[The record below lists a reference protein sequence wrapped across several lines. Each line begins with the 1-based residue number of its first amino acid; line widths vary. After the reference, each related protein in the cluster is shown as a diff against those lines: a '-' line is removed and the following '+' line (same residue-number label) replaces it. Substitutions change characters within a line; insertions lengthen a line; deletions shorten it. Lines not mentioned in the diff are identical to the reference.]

1 MNEKNTTSRFRA
13 LVNIAGKRFTELNIH
28 SKLILTIGAIVFL
41 AFLLLAL
48 YLSISFTAGFSY
60 FGGQIKII
68 EWIVIYSFRF
78 WIMLIF
84 GSLILDILIKR

>member
-1 MNEKNTTSRFRA
+1 MNERNNTSRFRA
-13 LVNIAGKRFTELNIH
+13 LVNIAVKKFTELNKY
-28 SKLILTIGAIVFL
+28 SKVVLKIGAIVFL

-48 YLSISFTAGFSY
+48 FISISFINGYFY
-60 FGGQIKII
+60 FGEQTKII

-78 WIMLIF
+78 WIMMFF

>member
-1 MNEKNTTSRFRA
+1 MNEKNTTNRFRY
-13 LVNIAGKRFTELNIH
+13 LVNIAIKKFTELNIH
-28 SKLILTIGAIVFL
+28 SKVVLKIGAIVFL

-48 YLSISFTAGFSY
+48 FISISFITGFSF
-60 FGGQIKII
+60 FGEQTKII

-78 WIMLIF
+78 WVMLVF